1 MMRALRAILAVI
13 FLLSGVAKL
22 MALPFE
28 VAAFERWGYAIGFMY
43 VVGLAEC
50 AGAIGVLLPLPSLRR
65 VAAGGLILLMLGAL
79 QTHLRHAEGGMAVLA
94 ALLLLVLALVVWRP
108 GGGDVN
114 RMADS
119 RRLR

>member
-1 MMRALRAILAVI
+1 MMRVLRAILAVI

-50 AGAIGVLLPLPSLRR
+50 AGAVGLLLPSVRR
-65 VAAGGLILLMLGAL
+65 LAAGGLILLMLGAL

-94 ALLLLVLALVVWRP
+94 ALLLLALALVVWRP
-108 GGGDVN
+108 GGGDAN
-114 RMADS
+114 RMGDS